1 MNRHQRQFNVDM
13 RRRIKEL
20 ENINES
26 IHEVTEKPYLLTQ
39 KEVKKLNGVMTD
51 IGAIIAVLQLELEAG
66 GAIPDGPGSAGL
78 PEVGPTD

>member
-20 ENINES
+20 EDINES

-51 IGAIIAVLQLELEAG
+51 IGAIIAVLQLELETG
-66 GAIPDGPGSAGL
+66 GAIPDGPVASLA
-78 PEVGPTD
+78 PTE